1 MSRIVAIVGRPNVGK
16 SRLFNRL
23 TRSRISIVH
32 DQPGVTRDVVSAQ
45 VKEGGY
51 TLLDTGGLGL
61 KGGDSP
67 AELTAASER
76 QVDFAMESADII
88 LFVIDGLAPVTSL
101 DAKIATMLRR
111 DKRNVIL
118 VLNKADFNDDKIDL
132 GEVYRLGFGEPIR
145 FSAEHGR
152 GEADLRELIAKR
164 LGALDTPVASQAVAT
179 YAAGEHPNSG
189 EPFADDEDTQSD
201 SDAAIDAD
209 AENEGDAT
217 KGSRSVKMGGGK
229 GPTPERPLCVCF
241 IGRPNVGKSS
251 LSNRLLGSDRLI
263 VSEVPG
269 TTRDA
274 VEIPFVFLGRNRQE
288 YPFRLIDTAG
298 IKAQTKLAS
307 PVEYFARLRSLDAI
321 QRCDV
326 VFLVLD
332 AIDGVTSQDK
342 AIAGEAIKERKP
354 VIIIVNKW
362 DVVRDAFKR
371 KMEPDCAPEAAL
383 HGYKT
388 EREYRL
394 KYERSLRS
402 SLFFTP
408 GAPVLF
414 VSAMSGY
421 EVDRMLNAA
430 VQLNR
435 TLDKKLPTGR
445 LNALLGYLC
454 DRNPPP
460 AIGGKRFRVY
470 YATHTTHRPFRI
482 KLFCNREDRLSEQYR
497 RYLEAGMVKEF
508 GLDGCPVYFD
518 LVGKPKHEPGTAYSG
533 KAALEA
539 NRRAEEERPA
549 YVPKWKIREV
559 REDAG
564 MGEAFKY
571 EVIDD

>member
-1 MSRIVAIVGRPNVGK
+1 MPRLVAIVGRPNVGK

-32 DQPGVTRDVVSAQ
+32 DQPGVTRDVVSAE
-45 VKEGGY
+45 VADGAY
-51 TLLDTGGLGL
+51 TLMDTGGLGL

-67 AELTAASER
+67 IELTRASEK
-76 QVDFAMESADII
+76 QVEFAIDAADLI
-88 LFVIDGLAPVTSL
+88 LFVVDGIEGFTAL
-101 DAKIATMLRR
+101 DAKIAASLRR
-111 DKRNVIL
+111 AKKDVVLVI
-118 VLNKADFNDDKIDL
+118 NKADFGDDKIDL
-132 GEVYRLGFGEPIR
+132 GEAYRLGLGEPIR

-152 GEADLRELIAKR
+152 GEADLRNAILAK
-164 LGALDTPVASQAVAT
+164 LGPAPEVAPPAPRAT
-179 YAAGEHPNSG
+179 V
-189 EPFADDEDTQSD
+189 DE
-201 SDAAIDAD
+201 
-209 AENEGDAT
+209 EGRPLMPGARNPD
-217 KGSRSVKMGGGK
+217 
-229 GPTPERPLCVCF
+229 EPLCVCF

-251 LSNRLLGSDRLI
+251 LSNRLLGSDRLL
-263 VSEVPG
+263 VSDLAG

-274 VEIPFVFLGRNRQE
+274 VEIPFTFLGRNGKE

-307 PVEYFARLRSLDAI
+307 PVEYFSRLRSLDAI
-321 QRCDV
+321 GKCDV

-332 AIDGVTSQDK
+332 AVDGVTAQDK

-354 VIIIVNKW
+354 IIVIVNKW
-362 DVVRDAFKR
+362 DVVKEAFKR
-371 KMEPDCAPEAAL
+371 KLEPDCAPEAGL
-383 HGYKT
+383 HDYKT
-388 EREYRL
+388 EREYRA
-394 KYERSLRS
+394 KYEQSLRS

-435 TLDKKLPTGR
+435 ALDKKIPTAK
-445 LNALLGYLC
+445 LNALIGDLAE
-454 DRNPPP
+454 RVPAP

-470 YATHTTHRPFRI
+470 YALQTGVRPFRI
-482 KLFCNREDRLSEQYR
+482 KLFCNREDKLSEQYR

-518 LVGKPKHEPGTAYSG
+518 LVGKPKHTPGTAYSG

-539 NRRAEEERPA
+539 KRRAEQERPA
-549 YVPKWKIREV
+549 HDPKWKV
-559 REDAG
+559 REEREEAG
-564 MGEAFKY
+564 LGEAFDY
-571 EVIDD
+571 ETLED